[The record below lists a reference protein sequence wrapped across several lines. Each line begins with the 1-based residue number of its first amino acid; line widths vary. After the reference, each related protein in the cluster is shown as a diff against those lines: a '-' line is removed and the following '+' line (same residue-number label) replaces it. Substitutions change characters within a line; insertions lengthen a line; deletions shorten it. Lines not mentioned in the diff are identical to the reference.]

1 MELEQRQ
8 AVGTECDKDE
18 EKERVRVIYI
28 GNERGRESGHV
39 TGSLVAKRCPLLR
52 FSADT

>member
-1 MELEQRQ
+1 MMELEQRQ
-8 AVGTECDKDE
+8 AAGTECDKDE
-18 EKERVRVIYI
+18 QKERVRVIYI
-28 GNERGRESGHV
+28 ERKRERRHV

>member
-8 AVGTECDKDE
+8 AAGTECDKDE
-18 EKERVRVIYI
+18 EKETVRVIYI
-28 GNERGRESGHV
+28 ERERERRHV

>member
-1 MELEQRQ
+1 MELEQRK
-8 AVGTECDKDE
+8 AAGTECDKDE
-18 EKERVRVIYI
+18 EKERVRVIYRKR
-28 GNERGRESGHV
+28 ERERRHV